1 MFSSC
6 VHECASDDDSQVV
19 EEVAEAA
26 VVDFEIRVEPPV
38 TLFGSAWFELPQH
51 ELELW
56 NYEYE
61 SVEIIL

>member
-1 MFSSC
+1 M
-6 VHECASDDDSQVV
+6 VD
-19 EEVAEAA
+19 EAA
-26 VVDFEIRVEPPV
+26 QAAVADFDIRVVLPV